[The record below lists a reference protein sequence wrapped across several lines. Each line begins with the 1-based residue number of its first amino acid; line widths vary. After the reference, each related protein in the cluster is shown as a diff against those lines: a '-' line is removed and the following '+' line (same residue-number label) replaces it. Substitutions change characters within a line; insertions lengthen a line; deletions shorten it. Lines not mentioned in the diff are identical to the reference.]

1 MTALLHSLHNDYLSV
16 SISNQGAELQSIK
29 DAQEQEYL
37 WQADPQFWAR
47 KAPVLFPIVGA
58 LKNDSYRFDD
68 QEYALSQHG
77 FARDN
82 VFELIEATDTEAV
95 YRLTDDKY
103 TRELYPFEF
112 VLDVIYRLEQQT
124 LVVEYRVSNP
134 SDKVLWFSIGGHPA
148 FSLNWQKGSA
158 LSDYYLE
165 FEHAESVQAALIE
178 QGCLS
183 EPSINAFVDGNL
195 IPLSDQL
202 FDRDA
207 LIFTEHSSRQVT
219 LKHKTLEKSLSV
231 RFEGFPH
238 LGIWSKPNAPFV
250 CIEPWQGHV
259 DTQDHNQEFTE
270 KAGIIALKPHQN
282 YHASYSIRID

>member
-1 MTALLHSLHNDYLSV
+1 MNASNHSLQNDFLTV
-16 SISNQGAELQSIK
+16 TISNQGAELQSIQ
-29 DAQEQEYL
+29 DAQGQEYL

-58 LKNDSYRFDD
+58 LKEGCYRFEGK
-68 QEYALSQHG
+68 EYALSQHG
-77 FARDN
+77 FARDKT
-82 VFELIEATDTEAV
+82 FELVDASDSEVV
-95 YRLTDDKY
+95 YRLSDDNQ
-103 TRELYPFEF
+103 TREVYPFKF
-112 VLDVIYRLEQQT
+112 VLDVIYRLEQHT

-134 SDKVLWFSIGGHPA
+134 SDKALWFSIGGHPA

-178 QGCLS
+178 DGCLGN
-183 EPSINAFVDGNL
+183 PSIEIFKDRKL
-195 IPLSDQL
+195 IPLTDHL

-207 LIFTEHSSRQVT
+207 LIFTEHSSRQIT